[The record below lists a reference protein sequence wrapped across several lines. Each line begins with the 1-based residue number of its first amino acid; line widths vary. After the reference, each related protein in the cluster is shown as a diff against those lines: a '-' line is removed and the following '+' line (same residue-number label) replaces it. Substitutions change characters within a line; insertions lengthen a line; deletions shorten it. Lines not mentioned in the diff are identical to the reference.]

1 MVVFRVRIKLMAI
14 FRVSVTVRLMV
25 KFMVMLKVCLPVLTS
40 SICLHLYVEKNEEKR
55 HQKVSAATIII
66 YTRTLES

>member
-25 KFMVMLKVCLPVLTS
+25 KFVVRLTVCLPVLTS
-40 SICLHLYVEKNEEKR
+40 SICTWRRRKR
-55 HQKVSAATIII
+55 NVTKRYQQQ
-66 YTRTLES
+66 R